1 VPFDEPH
8 RQLRSALLELPGV
21 KLGNRFGGEAFFFGK
36 KFFCHFHRGGSLLLE
51 TFVWDKVDE
60 VVHTIPGVIPH
71 PQYGNYGWVRLKV
84 SSSADLAKARK
95 LVESSYRYMI
105 STKRISLPKTEG
117 VRRGV
122 NEAMKS
128 FPKINFKM
136 KQSRKR
142 TQVVM
147 EVRLFEDAAE
157 AGAQLTSAARFLKK
171 F

>member
-1 VPFDEPH
+1 VPLDKQH
-8 RQLRSALLELPGV
+8 HQLRSALLELPGV
-21 KLGNRFGGEAFFFGK
+21 KLGNRFRGEAFFVGK
-36 KFFCHFHRGGSLLLE
+36 RFFCHFHRGGSLLLE

-60 VVHTIPGVIPH
+60 VVHAIPGVIPH
-71 PQYGNYGWVRLKV
+71 PQYGNYGWVRLRV
-84 SSSADLAKARK
+84 SSSADLAKAK
-95 LVESSYRYMI
+95 ELVESSYRYMI
-105 STKRISLPKTEG
+105 SIKRISLPKTER

-122 NEAMKS
+122 NEAAKR

-147 EVRLFEDAAE
+147 EVRLLEDRAE
-157 AGAQLTSAARFLKK
+157 AGTQLTQAARFLKK